1 MPEDVAEFPDT
12 VCTGIFR
19 MPGIL
24 TRPTAPHV
32 RRLMWP
38 KAKGSVA
45 AVALIHGS
53 GPNDRDETL
62 GENKPFRDLAWG
74 LAQRGIAVLRFDKRT
89 FTYGANCVE
98 RGDSMTLDRE
108 VVDDAVSAIN
118 LLRKTAGIDA
128 RRLFVLGHSLGAM
141 AAPKIASKIEK
152 KLAGI
157 ILMAGP
163 ARQLLDVAKDQIDFL
178 MATAADSVR
187 QASFDDL
194 VRQAPQSYW
203 NSLASYNQVNTA
215 ASLRIP
221 ILLLQGERDYQV
233 LPKELSIWR
242 DGLNKKRNVV
252 IKTYPKLNHLF
263 MEGEGAPGPSE
274 YQNPGHIPNYV
285 LDDIASFVKN
295 AR

>member
-1 MPEDVAEFPDT
+1 
-12 VCTGIFR
+12 
-19 MPGIL
+19 
-24 TRPTAPHV
+24 
-32 RRLMWP
+32 MWP

-141 AAPKIASKIEK
+141 AAPRIASQIEK